1 MSLLSSSARPSD
13 GVRQKRRGSA
23 EQFFVPG
30 NKAGFVRD
38 VFDRIAGRY
47 DLLNSVTS
55 FGMHRRWRSRA
66 IALTHLPSGGTALD
80 IACGTGD
87 FLPGLRRRAGSEGRV
102 IGLDFSAAMLGVAKE
117 KLGRRSVEAVLVRG
131 DAEKLPFESE
141 SMNAV
146 TIGFALRNL
155 TDIEQAFRE
164 MHRVLAV
171 GGRVVALEIA
181 RPNWWPYRPL
191 FLLYFER
198 LLPRLAAWFGGEE
211 LAYRWLPASLA
222 AFCSRRGVVT
232 HMERAGF
239 SNVRTEDLAAGAVC
253 IYIGEKE

>member
-1 MSLLSSSARPSD
+1 MSQFCDRACPSD
-13 GVRQKRRGSA
+13 GVTEKRPVSA
-23 EQFFVPG
+23 EQFFAPG

-47 DLLNSVTS
+47 DLLNTVTS

-66 IALTHLPSGGTALD
+66 IALTQLPPGGTALD

-87 FLPGLRRRAGSEGRV
+87 FLPGLRKRAGSEGQV
-102 IGLDFSAAMLGVAKE
+102 LGLDFSVPMLAVAKE
-117 KLGRRSVEAVLVRG
+117 KLRKRSVDALLLRG
-131 DAEKLPFESE
+131 DAEKLPFQSE
-141 SMNAV
+141 SINAV

-155 TDIEQAFRE
+155 TDMERAFRE

-171 GGRVVALEIA
+171 GGRAVALEIA
-181 RPNWWPYRPL
+181 RPGWWPYRPL

-239 SNVRTEDLAAGAVC
+239 SKVRTEDLAAGAVC

>member
-13 GVRQKRRGSA
+13 SVRRRRRVSP
-23 EQFFVPG
+23 EQFFAPG
-30 NKAGFVRD
+30 DKAGFVRE

-47 DLLNSVTS
+47 DLLNTVTS

-66 IALTHLPSGGTALD
+66 IALTELLPGGTALD

-87 FLPGLRRRAGSEGRV
+87 FLPGLRKRAGSKGQV
-102 IGLDFSAAMLGVAKE
+102 LGLDFSAAMLGVAE
-117 KLGRRSVEAVLVRG
+117 NKLRRASLDAILVRG
-131 DAEKLPFESE
+131 DAEKLPFQSE
-141 SMNAV
+141 SINAV

-155 TDIEQAFRE
+155 TDMEQAFRE

-181 RPNWWPYRPL
+181 RPGWWPYRPL
-191 FLLYFER
+191 FLLYLER

-211 LAYRWLPASLA
+211 LVYRWLPASLA

-239 SNVRTEDLAAGAVC
+239 SKVRTEDLAAGAVC
-253 IYIGEKE
+253 IYVGDKE